1 MQNQFHSYTVPFQTL
16 TGFTGVLLWA
26 VMMAIFIFAH
36 PLVRRNAFNFFW
48 LVHQLY
54 VVLYFLCLIHGLARI
69 TAEPQFWIFFLIPGI
84 VYTLDKIVTLRTAYM
99 ELDILE
105 TELLPS
111 DVIRVRF
118 YRPPNMKVGIVCP
131 KPSDITTSTAARCCP
146 ASGSG

>member
-1 MQNQFHSYTVPFQTL
+1 M
-16 TGFTGVLLWA
+16 LLWA

-118 YRPPNMKVGIVCP
+118 YRPPNMKVGIVVSYILNHRTLLQLLTTATTCYYYLLMTP
-131 KPSDITTSTAARCCP
+131 ITSSCTIITY
-146 ASGSG
+146 